1 MITYSLYDA
10 KAKFSE
16 IIRQVREG
24 KSVFVSYRGEAV
36 AVIRPVPKSDKS
48 LAARIDRL
56 ETDGAVS
63 RSAGH
68 NGRLRTG
75 KRRPGALKRFLTERD
90 GT

>member
-24 KSVFVSYRGEAV
+24 KSVTVSYRGEAV
-36 AVIRPVPKSDKS
+36 AVIRPAPKTSQT
-48 LAARIDRL
+48 LAERLDRL
-56 ETDGAVS
+56 ESDGVVS

-68 NGRLRTG
+68 KGRLGPTAR
-75 KRRPGALKRFLTERD
+75 KPGALARFLDERD
-90 GT
+90 

>member
-24 KSVFVSYRGEAV
+24 KSITVSYRGEAV

-48 LAARIDRL
+48 LARRIDRL
-56 ETDGAVS
+56 ESNGVVS
-63 RSAGH
+63 RSGGH
-68 NGRLRTG
+68 QGRLRTTTR
-75 KRRPGALKRFLTERD
+75 KPGALTRFLAERD
-90 GT
+90 

>member
-24 KSVFVSYRGEAV
+24 KSVTVSYRGEAV
-36 AVIRPVPKSDKS
+36 AVIRPVSKTNQT
-48 LAARIDRL
+48 LTERLDRL
-56 ETDGAVS
+56 ESDGVLS

-68 NGRLRTG
+68 RVRLGATAR
-75 KRRPGALKRFLTERD
+75 KPGALARFLADRD
-90 GT
+90 